1 MSKRTNK
8 LMTGNK
14 PRVKITIKN
23 GAKAPKNNSKSNK
36 SLLRQIGSSVGS
48 IFGPIGSRVGEG
60 AANFISHIMGQ
71 GDYKVNYN
79 SLLTNSGPPSFS
91 TNGDD
96 VIIKHREFIADLT
109 SSTGFVNSNYLINPG
124 NASLFPWLSGLA
136 TNFEEYEFLGL
147 IFEFKSTSGSA
158 IASTNNALGTV
169 MMATDYNVENGNF
182 STKRAMETTEFS
194 TSAST
199 AESFIHPIECAKNKN
214 VLGIQYIT
222 ASTSVGAVT
231 GDPRFYYQGNLQIAT
246 AGQQAASITIGELWV
261 SYQVKLA
268 KPIFAGLSTS
278 ASSDRDWFT
287 AWATCSFTTGV
298 TTPTVYRELG
308 NSFVVIPNSVD
319 SGFCVGFQSRT
330 AKTTSSNPNGF
341 EAMTLPKGL
350 YTFSYRYHMK
360 NCTSLSL
367 DLGGGAFFNN
377 QSNANCI
384 KLGYKDSQ
392 VYDSVDPVIELF
404 TAMPITGVFDACG
417 YIVVKYDPDLNKAT
431 ADVDCPYVRFPF
443 LHVAS
448 GTPDANYSLDVRM
461 SYSPD
466 SINNDFK
473 SLRESLP
480 ISPPV
485 LIRHE
490 TSGKEEIR
498 NEILRLNMLLDRD
511 HYHF

>member
-1 MSKRTNK
+1 
-8 LMTGNK
+8 MTGNK

-36 SLLRQIGSSVGS
+36 SLLKQIGSSVGS

-96 VIIKHREFIADLT
+96 VIIKHREFVVDLT
-109 SSTGFVNSNYLINPG
+109 STTSFSNANYLINPG

-182 STKRAMETTEFS
+182 TTKRAMETTEFS

-199 AESFIHPIECAKNKN
+199 AESFLHPIECARNKN
-214 VLGIQYIT
+214 VLGIQYVT
-222 ASTSVGAVT
+222 AATTVGAVT

-246 AGQQAASITIGELWV
+246 SGQQASSITIGEIWV

-278 ASSDRDWFT
+278 APSDRNWST
-287 AWATCSFTTGV
+287 SWLSCYFTTGV
-298 TTPTVYRELG
+298 TTPTVFRELG
-308 NSFVVIPNSVD
+308 NDVVVMSSSVD
-319 SGFCVGFQSRT
+319 TGFCLGFQART
-330 AKTTSSNPNGF
+330 HLPAVSSNGF
-341 EAMTLPKGL
+341 EVLTLPKGL
-350 YTFSYRYHMK
+350 YTFTYRYHMK
-360 NCTSLSL
+360 NCTGLSL
-367 DLGGGAFFNN
+367 DLQGGAFFNN
-377 QSNANCI
+377 QSNSNCL

-417 YIVVKYDPDLNKAT
+417 YIVVKYDPDLNKST
-431 ADVDCPYVRFPF
+431 SVNGLPYVRFPN
-443 LHVAS
+443 LIVSS
-448 GTPDANYSLDVRM
+448 GTPDTHYSLDVRM

-473 SLRESLP
+473 LDLKSFPEPLP
-480 ISPPV
+480 FSPPV
-485 LIRHE
+485 LIRNE
-490 TSGKEEIR
+490 TSGKDEIR
-498 NEILRLNMLLDRD
+498 QEILRLNALLKED
-511 HYHF
+511 YQFHF